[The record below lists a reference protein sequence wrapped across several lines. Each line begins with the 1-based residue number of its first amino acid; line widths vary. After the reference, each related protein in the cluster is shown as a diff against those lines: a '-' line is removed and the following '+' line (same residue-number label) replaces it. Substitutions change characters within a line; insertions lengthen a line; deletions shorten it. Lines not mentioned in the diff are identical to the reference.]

1 MVTRVPPSGGPATGV
16 TYETE
21 EKAKV
26 REEKKKK
33 MFSLVKDLP
42 ADHKM
47 GTGFCERLRV
57 NMLLRSRWL

>member
-16 TYETE
+16 TYKTE

-26 REEKKKK
+26 REENMK
-33 MFSLVKDLP
+33 FSLVKDLSP
-42 ADHKM
+42 DHKM
-47 GTGFCERLRV
+47 GTGFRERLRV